1 MLLHN
6 TRNNGRIQGADDRL
20 ASPPTACY
28 IGTHMSREV
37 RHITAQLLLA
47 AYLLAGGLLEF
58 AHHDGHAVLLRSQPV
73 VSSHD
78 CGAREVHI
86 PLDQKPNCLAC
97 TQASQRFLVEAAGY
111 AGTVSPLIY
120 LSHPPQF
127 RQEPLETDILYS
139 GKRGPPIS

>member
-1 MLLHN
+1 M
-6 TRNNGRIQGADDRL
+6 G
-20 ASPPTACY
+20 
-28 IGTHMSREV
+28 REV
-37 RHITAQLLLA
+37 RHITAQLLFA

-58 AHHDGHAVLLRSQPV
+58 AHHDGHVVLLRSQPV

-86 PLDQKPNCLAC
+86 PLDQKHNCLAC
-97 TQASQRFLVEAAGY
+97 TQASQRNVAETAEHTGFI
-111 AGTVSPLIY
+111 SPLIS
-120 LSHPPQF
+120 LSHLPQF

>member
-1 MLLHN
+1 M
-6 TRNNGRIQGADDRL
+6 GREA
-20 ASPPTACY
+20 
-28 IGTHMSREV
+28 
-37 RHITAQLLLA
+37 RHITAQLLFA

-86 PLDQKPNCLAC
+86 PLDQKHNCLAC
-97 TQASQRFLVEAAGY
+97 TQASQRFLVEATAHAGM
-111 AGTVSPLIY
+111 VSPLIC
-120 LSHPPQF
+120 LSHFPQF

-139 GKRGPPIS
+139 GKRGPPTS